1 MTTSMNRRTTEPA
14 SAVTCDG
21 ATGTARSRTPVPPPT
36 RGEVPTGGGGRGLLL
51 VLLTLLLPGCG
62 FYSLTGASI
71 PDDIQTVAIPL
82 ADLDAAT
89 PVSTLADD
97 LTRLVID
104 RMVRQTR
111 LDLETDEA
119 AADAVL
125 TLRITQYRSSPAALA
140 SDDRAQLTRVTI
152 SVQARYAR
160 QGADEPIFDR
170 AFRGEADYDPV
181 AVGPSGELDAA
192 AVALAEIADDVFTAA
207 TSNW

>member
-1 MTTSMNRRTTEPA
+1 MNRHITDIGFRLYVLTNIPRQYGRLAEPPLRSITLILHLAEPPLRILAVIGVMAMA
-14 SAVTCDG
+14 S
-21 ATGTARSRTPVPPPT
+21 
-36 RGEVPTGGGGRGLLL
+36 
-51 VLLTLLLPGCG
+51 GCG

-119 AADAVL
+119 DADAVL
-125 TLRITQYRSSPAALA
+125 TMRITQYRASPAALA
-140 SDDRAQLTRVTI
+140 SDDRAQLTRVSI

-160 QGADEPIFDR
+160 QGSDEPIFDR
-170 AFRGEADYDPV
+170 AFQGNADYDPV
-181 AVGPSGELDAA
+181 AVGPSGEIDAA
-192 AVALAEIADDVFTAA
+192 AIALAEIADDVFTAA

>member
-1 MTTSMNRRTTEPA
+1 MQHAGGRLAQPL
-14 SAVTCDG
+14 AVMYDG
-21 ATGTARSRTPVPPPT
+21 ATDTAQPATTCPPPN
-36 RGEVPTGGGGRGLLL
+36 RGEMPTGGGGTRALILALL
-51 VLLTLLLPGCG
+51 LLLPGCG

-140 SDDRAQLTRVTI
+140 SDDRAQLTRVSI

-160 QGADEPIFDR
+160 QDAEEPIFDR
-170 AFRGEADYDPV
+170 SFRGEADYDPV
-181 AVGPSGELDAA
+181 AVGPTGEVDAA
-192 AVALAEIADDVFTAA
+192 AIALAEIADDVFTAA